1 MNEQRQEAYF
11 ILIQSLL
18 NCLSGEEAQILSA
31 NYDLIDVG
39 LLQAM
44 DTVVAVFSQRKSEKA
59 AARANRLI
67 NLSNQIAEV
76 LKIPQSPETQGETET
91 LDAYAEFLQ
100 KVLQVTVESNFDE
113 QVVYSLL
120 TNNID
125 KLDEVLAEKLCQW
138 RNGIT
143 EVGTSEEKYLLAIS
157 ICVFSDLIVE
167 FPFGNKACNIEIA
180 IAGYEIALTVFT
192 HEAFPEYWALAQNNL
207 GNAYRERIAGDKANN
222 IEQSIACSQAALTFL
237 TREAFPYEWA
247 LTGTNAK

>member
-44 DTVVAVFSQRKSEKA
+44 DTVAAVFSQRKSEKA

-76 LKIPQSPETQGETET
+76 LKIPQSPETQGETEK
-91 LDAYAEFLQ
+91 LDAYVEFLQ
-100 KVLQVTVESNFDE
+100 QVLQATADSKGDV

-125 KLDEVLAEKLCQW
+125 KLDEVLAEKLRQW

-143 EVGTSEEKYLLAIS
+143 EVGTDEEKYLLAIS
-157 ICVFSDLIVE
+157 ICVFSDLIS
-167 FPFGNKACNIEIA
+167 FGMFLQGNVWELYKGIPI
-180 IAGYEIALTVFT
+180 GYG
-192 HEAFPEYWALAQNNL
+192 Q
-207 GNAYRERIAGDKANN
+207 
-222 IEQSIACSQAALTFL
+222 
-237 TREAFPYEWA
+237 
-247 LTGTNAK
+247 